1 MRKKKW
7 ARPARVLL
15 WLAVCLASMLTVTLG
30 VPALLVK
37 RDAPASATDDAAQ
50 LRGAAFA
57 QNGQGPLV
65 PVFLSKRQTTEQIP
79 LETYVEGVVAAEMPI
94 EFAPEALKA
103 QALAS
108 RTYIV
113 RRILEGDASNVPV
126 SGALVTD
133 TVAHQVFVTEDELRE
148 RWGAAAYTANMA
160 KLRKAVAETKD
171 RILLYDG
178 KPINATFFSTSN
190 GYTENSE
197 DYWPDH
203 IPYLRSV
210 PSPWDAKLSP
220 RFKETTTISYKTV
233 LQQLGVSAISS
244 STSKATGIE
253 VLEWSAG
260 HRIKSIM
267 IGGKT
272 FTGRDV
278 REKLGLPSSQFTWAW
293 KGTTQ
298 LEFTTYGY
306 GHGVGLSQWG
316 ANGMAQEGRSAEDI
330 VKYYYTG
337 IQLGKASDFIAAK

>member
-37 RDAPASATDDAAQ
+37 RDAPAPAAGDASR
-50 LRGAAFA
+50 LGAAVLS
-57 QNGQGPLV
+57 QSGQGPLV
-65 PVFLSKRQTTEQIP
+65 PVFLSKLQTTEQIP
-79 LETYVEGVVAAEMPI
+79 LEAYVEGVVAAEMPI
-94 EFAPEALKA
+94 EFEPEALKA

-126 SGALVTD
+126 NGALVTD
-133 TVAHQVFVTEDELRE
+133 TVAHQAFATDADLRE
-148 RWGAAAYTANMA
+148 RWGAAAYTVNMA

-171 RILLYDG
+171 QILLYDG

-197 DYWPDH
+197 DYWPDQ

-220 RFKETTTISYKTV
+220 RFKETTTIGYKTA
-233 LQQLGVSAISS
+233 LQKLGVSAIAPSAA
-244 STSKATGIE
+244 KATGIK

-260 HRIKSIM
+260 HRIKSIR

-293 KGTTQ
+293 KSATE

-316 ANGMAQEGRSAEDI
+316 ANGMAKEGRKAEDI

-337 IQLGKASDFIAAK
+337 IQIGKAADFVSPK